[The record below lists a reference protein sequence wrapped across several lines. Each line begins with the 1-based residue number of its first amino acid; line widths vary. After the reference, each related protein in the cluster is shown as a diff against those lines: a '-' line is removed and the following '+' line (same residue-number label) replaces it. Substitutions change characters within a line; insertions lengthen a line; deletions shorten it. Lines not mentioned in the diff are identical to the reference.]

1 MVQQVLGLLR
11 VWTSPFT
18 FLISFRKRYYA
29 LRVNWAQVT
38 RSASSIYLE
47 KFFFFLALVIHCNAY
62 LLLESNPGKHLL
74 FLHSRTVLRLPWAL
88 LSREKETKSPAR
100 KCASESLRRNGIL
113 SRPLYTRLFLT
124 PLPLAYQRASSLG
137 RSGSKPG
144 SASCLH
150 AGPLRANQGR
160 IELWWPGTDSKGKRV
175 KIMAHI
181 CVIRFQWSKWLSE
194 REFDMKLMFFEPLRL
209 IMNSNWKHLC
219 LMLPLTVF
227 IWP

>member
-1 MVQQVLGLLR
+1 MNNESCAQEFLHGTTSSWPFKS
-11 VWTSPFT
+11 WTSPFT
-18 FLISFRKRYYA
+18 FLLSFWKRYYA
-29 LRVNWAQVT
+29 LHVNWAQVT
-38 RSASSIYLE
+38 CSASSIYLE
-47 KFFFFLALVIHCNAY
+47 KSFFSCFWLSTVMHV

-88 LSREKETKSPAR
+88 LSREKETESPAR

-124 PLPLAYQRASSLG
+124 PLPLAYHRASSLG

-150 AGPLRANQGR
+150 AGPFRANQGR
-160 IELWWPGTDSKGKRV
+160 IALWWSGTDSKGKRV

-181 CVIRFQWSKWLSE
+181 CVIRCQWSKWLSE
-194 REFDMKLMFFEPLRL
+194 REFDMQLMFFEP
-209 IMNSNWKHLC
+209 
-219 LMLPLTVF
+219 
-227 IWP
+227 